1 MPTMPSNR
9 TLEEARK
16 YHVKLTRKLPNSP
29 KRTYKSEEE
38 LKGDIAQRKTNWAKG
53 GPKCYNPTVA
63 VTEQKAHN
71 GKKCPRGQERTA
83 NFCVK
88 EIQPYN
94 KDKVRWFRTLVPN
107 KTTRITIAC
116 PK

>member
-1 MPTMPSNR
+1 MPTNG

-16 YHVKLTRKLPNSP
+16 YHVKLTRKLPNSS
-29 KRTYKSEEE
+29 KRTYKSEEQ
-38 LKGDIAQRKTNWAKG
+38 LKGEIAMRKTNWSKG
-53 GPKCYNPTVA
+53 GPKCYKPTVA
-63 VTEQKAHN
+63 VAEQKAHN

-94 KDKVRWFRTLVPN
+94 KDKMKWFRTLVPN
-107 KTTRITIAC
+107 KTTRIAIAC

>member
-1 MPTMPSNR
+1 
-9 TLEEARK
+9 
-16 YHVKLTRKLPNSP
+16 LPNSP

-38 LKGDIAQRKTNWAKG
+38 LKADIAARKNNWAKG

-63 VTEQKAHN
+63 VNELKMHN
-71 GKKCPRGQERTA
+71 GKKCPRRQERTA

-94 KDKVRWFRTLVPN
+94 KDKVKWFRTLVPN
-107 KTTRITIAC
+107 KTTRITIVC

>member
-1 MPTMPSNR
+1 MPSNS

-29 KRTYKSEEE
+29 KRIYKSDKE
-38 LKGDIAQRKTNWAKG
+38 LKADIASRKTNWSKG
-53 GPKCYNPTVA
+53 GPKCFNPTVA
-63 VTEQKAHN
+63 IAEKKVHN
-71 GKKCPRGQERTA
+71 GKKCPRGQDRMA

-94 KDKVRWFRTLVPN
+94 KDKVKWYRTLIPN
-107 KTTRITIAC
+107 NSTRITIVC

>member
-1 MPTMPSNR
+1 MPSNQ
-9 TLEEARK
+9 TLEQARK

-38 LKGDIAQRKTNWAKG
+38 LKEQVVTRKKNWDKG
-53 GPKCYNPTVA
+53 GPKCYKPTMAVA
-63 VTEQKAHN
+63 EQKAHN

-83 NFCVK
+83 NFCIK
-88 EIQPYN
+88 EIEPYK
-94 KDKVRWFRTLVPN
+94 KDKVKWFRTLTPN
-107 KTTRITIAC
+107 PKTRITIAC